1 MMRSMSFNSIKKIMM
16 NMTVKKKKKKKKIEE
31 KEDNY
36 D

>member
-1 MMRSMSFNSIKKIMM
+1 MMRLMSFNLIKKIMM
-16 NMTVKKKKKKKKIEE
+16 NMTMKKKKKKKKIEE